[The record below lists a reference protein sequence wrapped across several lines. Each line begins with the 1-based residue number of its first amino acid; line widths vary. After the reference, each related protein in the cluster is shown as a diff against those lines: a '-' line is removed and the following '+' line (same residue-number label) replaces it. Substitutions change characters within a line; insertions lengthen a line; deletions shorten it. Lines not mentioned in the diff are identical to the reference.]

1 MRLLKVLE
9 GEANM
14 KNFMY
19 EAQATRVIFGA
30 GVRKEVHAELKKIG
44 VKRALV
50 ISSPGQKE
58 LAMKISRLLGDLCAD
73 IHANAVQHVPMET
86 VEKSVELV
94 RELNID
100 SLVPVGG
107 GSSIG
112 LAKAIALNTSLP
124 IVAIPTTYAGS
135 EMTPIWGITENGL
148 KKTGKDFVVKPK
160 SVIYDP
166 ELTVKLPARVS
177 VTSGLNAMAHCVEG
191 LYAENTNPIISLL
204 AEEGIRALHSSLPS
218 ILVDQNDIEARSK
231 ALYGCWL
238 AGTVLGSVG
247 MAIHHKLCHVLG
259 GSYNLPHAETHSVI
273 LPYALWY
280 NAAYAPDAVQAIAR
294 SLGTDK
300 DAVAETLFDLSTSLC
315 APTSL
320 AEIGMKETDL
330 DQAAELATKNSYYNP
345 RPIDQKT
352 IRRLLDYAFMGKRP
366 IGGFHF

>member
-1 MRLLKVLE
+1 
-9 GEANM
+9 M
-14 KNFMY
+14 KNFIY
-19 EAQATRVIFGA
+19 EALATRVIFGA
-30 GVRKEVHAELKKIG
+30 GEIRKVQSELKNIS

-50 ISSPGQKE
+50 ISTPGQEE
-58 LAMKISRLLGDLCAD
+58 LAIKISSLLGDLCTG
-73 IHANAVQHVPMET
+73 IHAKAVQHVPMET
-86 VEKSVELV
+86 VEKSVKLV
-94 RELNID
+94 SELNID

-112 LAKAIALNTSLP
+112 LAKAIALYTSLP

-135 EMTPIWGITENGL
+135 EMTPIWGITENGI
-148 KKTGKDFVVKPK
+148 KKTGKDVVVKPK

-166 ELTVKLPARVS
+166 ELSVNLPVRVS

-218 ILVDQNDIEARSK
+218 ILVDKNDVVARSK

-247 MAIHHKLCHVLG
+247 MALHHKLCHVLG
-259 GSYNLPHAETHSVI
+259 GSYNLPHADTHSVI

-294 SLGTDK
+294 SLGTEK
-300 DAVAETLFDLSTSLC
+300 DAVAEALFDLNTSLGG
-315 APTSL
+315 PTSL
-320 AEIGMKETDL
+320 AKIGMKETDL
-330 DQAAELATKNSYYNP
+330 DQAAELATKNAYYNP
-345 RPIDQKT
+345 RSIDQQS
-352 IRRLLDYAFMGKRP
+352 IRQLLEYAFKGKRP
-366 IGGFHF
+366 EKGIEI